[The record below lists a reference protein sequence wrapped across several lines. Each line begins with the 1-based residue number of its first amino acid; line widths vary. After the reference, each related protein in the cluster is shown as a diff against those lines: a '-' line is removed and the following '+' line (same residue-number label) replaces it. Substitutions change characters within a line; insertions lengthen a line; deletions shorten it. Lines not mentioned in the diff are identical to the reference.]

1 MPLSLGSN
9 KISRVDIIKH
19 LTTDNIQL
27 EQKTVEPLETAH
39 TYYPSGDYDAFSQF
53 TVNGATLQTKTV
65 SPSSVAQQVVA
76 DSGNYGLKQVN
87 INPMNLSDKEI
98 TENGTYIASSDN
110 LDGYK
115 QVVVNVPNKGILP
128 LIANDGSITPTG
140 TYATAAYYNL
150 AYGVKIGYMA
160 NGDVMISMKNGT
172 STAYENIYF
181 HAASLPSGV
190 TLDAP
195 STFGTGNVRDMTFVG
210 IISGLTGSANIA
222 IDMSMRNGTH
232 DYVRCDL
239 TISYV

>member
-1 MPLSLGSN
+1 MPLYLGSN
-9 KISRVDIIKH
+9 QISRVDIIKH

-27 EQKTVEPLETAH
+27 EQKTVEPLESAH
-39 TYYPSGDYDAFSQF
+39 TYYPSDNYDAFSQF
-53 TVNGATLQTKTV
+53 TVNGATLQIKTV

-87 INPMNLSDKEI
+87 INPMKLGNKTI

-115 QVVVNVPNKGILP
+115 QVVVNVPDKGILP
-128 LIANDGSITPTG
+128 MIANDGSIVPTG
-140 TYATAAYYNL
+140 TYATETYYDL

-172 STAYENIYF
+172 SKAYENLYF

-195 STFGTGNVRDMTFVG
+195 STFGTGNAIGMTFVG

-222 IDMSMRNGTH
+222 INMSTRDGTN

-239 TISYV
+239 TITYV

>member
-1 MPLSLGSN
+1 MPLYLGSN
-9 KISRVDIIKH
+9 KIGRVDIIKH

-27 EQKTVEPLETAH
+27 EQKTVEPLETTH
-39 TYYPSGDYDAFSQF
+39 TYYHSGDYDAFSQF
-53 TVNGATLQTKTV
+53 TVNGATLQIKTA
-65 SPSSVAQQVVA
+65 SPSENLQTIIA
-76 DSGNYGLKQVN
+76 DSGNYGLKQAN
-87 INPMNLSDKEI
+87 INPMHLSDKEI

-128 LIANDGSITPTG
+128 LIANDGSIVPTG
-140 TYATAAYYNL
+140 TYATATYYNL
-150 AYGVKIGYMA
+150 EYGVKIGYMA

-172 STAYENIYF
+172 STAYENLYF

-195 STFGTGNVRDMTFVG
+195 STFGTGNVKGMTFVG

-222 IDMSMRNGTH
+222 IDMSTRNSSY

-239 TISYV
+239 TITYV

>member
-1 MPLSLGSN
+1 M
-9 KISRVDIIKH
+9 
-19 LTTDNIQL
+19 
-27 EQKTVEPLETAH
+27 
-39 TYYPSGDYDAFSQF
+39 
-53 TVNGATLQTKTV
+53 
-65 SPSSVAQQVVA
+65 AQQVIA

-128 LIANDGSITPTG
+128 LIANDGSIVPTG
-140 TYATAAYYNL
+140 TYATATYYNL
-150 AYGVKIGYMA
+150 EYGVKIGYMA

-172 STAYENIYF
+172 STAYENLYF

-195 STFGTGNVRDMTFVG
+195 STFGTGNVVGMTFVG

-222 IDMSMRNGTH
+222 INMSTRNGSH

-239 TISYV
+239 TITYV

>member
-1 MPLSLGSN
+1 MPLYLGSN
-9 KISRVDIIKH
+9 KIGRVDIIKH

-27 EQKTVEPLETAH
+27 EQKTVEPLETTQ

-53 TVNGATLQTKTV
+53 TVNGATLQIKTV
-65 SPSSVAQQVVA
+65 SPSSVAQQVIA

-128 LIANDGSITPTG
+128 LIANDGSIVPTG
-140 TYATAAYYNL
+140 TYATATYYNL
-150 AYGVKIGYMA
+150 EYGVKIGYMA

-172 STAYENIYF
+172 STAYENLYF

-195 STFGTGNVRDMTFVG
+195 STFGSGNVVGMTFVG
-210 IISGLTGSANIA
+210 IISGLTGLANIA
-222 IDMSMRNGTH
+222 INMSTRNSTS

-239 TISYV
+239 TITYA

>member
-1 MPLSLGSN
+1 MPLYLGN
-9 KISRVDIIKH
+9 NQISRVDIIKH

-27 EQKTVEPLETAH
+27 EQKTVEPLESAH

-53 TVNGATLQTKTV
+53 TVNGATLQIKTA
-65 SPSSVAQQVVA
+65 SPSENLQTIIA

-115 QVVVNVPNKGILP
+115 QVVVNVPDKGILP
-128 LIANDGSITPTG
+128 LIANDGSIVPTG
-140 TYATAAYYNL
+140 TYATATYYDL

-172 STAYENIYF
+172 SKAYENLYF

-195 STFGTGNVRDMTFVG
+195 STFGTGNVVGMTFVG

-222 IDMSMRNGTH
+222 INMSTRDATN

-239 TISYV
+239 TITYV

>member
-1 MPLSLGSN
+1 MPLYLGSN
-9 KISRVDIIKH
+9 KIGRVDIIKH

-27 EQKTVEPLETAH
+27 EQKTVEPLELAH

-53 TVNGATLQTKTV
+53 TVNGAPLQSKSIQPTE
-65 SPSSVAQQVVA
+65 SIQVITA
-76 DSGNYGLKQVN
+76 DSGNYGLKQVSIGAMTLGN
-87 INPMNLSDKEI
+87 KTII
-98 TENGTYIASSDN
+98 ENGTYVASSES

-115 QVVVNVPNKGILP
+115 QVTVNVPNKGIEP

-140 TYATAAYYNL
+140 TYATATYYNL
-150 AYGVKIGYMA
+150 EYGVKIGYMT

-172 STAYENIYF
+172 STAYENLYF

-195 STFGTGNVRDMTFVG
+195 STFGSGNVSGMTFVG

-222 IDMSMRNGTH
+222 IDMRTRNSTS

-239 TISYV
+239 TITYV

>member
-1 MPLSLGSN
+1 MPLYLGSN
-9 KISRVDIIKH
+9 KIGRVDIIKH

-27 EQKTVEPLETAH
+27 EQKTVEPLELAH

-53 TVNGATLQTKTV
+53 TVNGATLQIKTV
-65 SPSSVAQQVVA
+65 SPSSAAQQVVA

-128 LIANDGSITPTG
+128 LIANDGSIVPTG
-140 TYATAAYYNL
+140 TYATATYYNL
-150 AYGVKIGYMA
+150 EYGVKIGYMA

-172 STAYENIYF
+172 STAYENLYF

-195 STFGTGNVRDMTFVG
+195 SKFGSGNVVNMTFVG

-222 IDMSMRNGTH
+222 INMSTRNSSQ

-239 TISYV
+239 TITYV

>member
-1 MPLSLGSN
+1 MPLYLGSN
-9 KISRVDIIKH
+9 KIGRVDIIKH

-27 EQKTVEPLETAH
+27 EQKTVEPLETTH

-53 TVNGATLQTKTV
+53 TVNGATLQIKTV
-65 SPSSVAQQVVA
+65 SPSSAAQQVIA

-87 INPMNLSDKEI
+87 INPMHLSDKEI

-128 LIANDGSITPTG
+128 LIAN
-140 TYATAAYYNL
+140 
-150 AYGVKIGYMA
+150 
-160 NGDVMISMKNGT
+160 GDVMISMKNGT
-172 STAYENIYF
+172 STAYENLYF

-195 STFGTGNVRDMTFVG
+195 STFGTGNVKGMTFVG

-222 IDMSMRNGTH
+222 INMSTRNGTY

-239 TISYV
+239 TITYV

>member
-1 MPLSLGSN
+1 MPLYLGSN

-27 EQKTVEPLETAH
+27 EQKTVEPLESAH

-53 TVNGATLQTKTV
+53 TVNGATLQIKTV
-65 SPSSVAQQVVA
+65 SPSSVSQQVVA

-115 QVVVNVPNKGILP
+115 QVVVNVPDKGILP
-128 LIANDGSITPTG
+128 LIANDGSIVPTG
-140 TYATAAYYNL
+140 TYATATYYNL
-150 AYGVKIGYMA
+150 EYGVKIGYMT

-172 STAYENIYF
+172 STAYENLYF
-181 HAASLPSGV
+181 YAASLPSGV
-190 TLDAP
+190 TLNAP
-195 STFGTGNVRDMTFVG
+195 SKFGTGNATGMMFVG

-222 IDMSMRNGTH
+222 IDMSTRDSSH

-239 TISYV
+239 TITYV

>member
-1 MPLSLGSN
+1 MPLYLGSN
-9 KISRVDIIKH
+9 QISRVDIIKH
-19 LTTDNIQL
+19 ITTDNIQL
-27 EQKTVEPLETAH
+27 EQKTVEPLESAH

-53 TVNGATLQTKTV
+53 TVNGATLQIKTV

-87 INPMNLSDKEI
+87 INPMKLGNKTI

-115 QVVVNVPNKGILP
+115 QVVVNVPDKGILP
-128 LIANDGSITPTG
+128 LIANDGSIVPTG
-140 TYATAAYYNL
+140 TYATETYYDL

-172 STAYENIYF
+172 SKAYENLYF

-195 STFGTGNVRDMTFVG
+195 STFGTGNAIGMTFVG

-222 IDMSMRNGTH
+222 INMSTRDGTN

-239 TISYV
+239 TITYV

>member
-1 MPLSLGSN
+1 MPLYLGSN
-9 KISRVDIIKH
+9 KIGRVDIIKH

-27 EQKTVEPLETAH
+27 EQKTVEPLELAH

-65 SPSSVAQQVVA
+65 SPSSVAQQIVA

-87 INPMNLSDKEI
+87 INPMNLSDKTI
-98 TENGTYIASSDN
+98 TENGTYTASSDN

-115 QVVVNVPNKGILP
+115 QVTVNVPNKGILP
-128 LIANDGSITPTG
+128 LIANDGSIVPTG
-140 TYATAAYYNL
+140 TYATEVYYNL
-150 AYGVKIGYMA
+150 EYGVKIGYMA

-172 STAYENIYF
+172 STAYENLYF
-181 HAASLPSGV
+181 YAASLPTGV

-195 STFGTGNVRDMTFVG
+195 STFGTGNVVGMTFVG

-222 IDMSMRNGTH
+222 IDMSTRNSSY

-239 TISYV
+239 TITYV

>member
-1 MPLSLGSN
+1 MPLYLGN
-9 KISRVDIIKH
+9 NQISRVDIIKH

-27 EQKTVEPLETAH
+27 EQKTVEPLESAH

-53 TVNGATLQTKTV
+53 TVNGATLQIKTA
-65 SPSSVAQQVVA
+65 SPSENLQTIIA

-115 QVVVNVPNKGILP
+115 QVIVNVPNKGILP
-128 LIANDGSITPTG
+128 LIANDGSIVPTG
-140 TYATAAYYNL
+140 TYATETYYDL

-172 STAYENIYF
+172 SKAYENLYF

-195 STFGTGNVRDMTFVG
+195 STFGTGNVVGMTFVG

-222 IDMSMRNGTH
+222 INMSTRDGTN

-239 TISYV
+239 TITYV

>member
-1 MPLSLGSN
+1 MPLYLGSN
-9 KISRVDIIKH
+9 QISRVDIIKH

-27 EQKTVEPLETAH
+27 EQKTVEPLESAH
-39 TYYPSGDYDAFSQF
+39 TYYPSDNYDAFSQF
-53 TVNGATLQTKTV
+53 TVNGATLQIKTV

-87 INPMNLSDKEI
+87 INPMKLGNKTI

-115 QVVVNVPNKGILP
+115 QVVVNVPDKGILP
-128 LIANDGSITPTG
+128 LIANDGSIVPTG
-140 TYATAAYYNL
+140 TYATETYYDL

-172 STAYENIYF
+172 SKAYENLYF

-195 STFGTGNVRDMTFVG
+195 STFGTGNAIGMTFVG

-222 IDMSMRNGTH
+222 INMSTRDGTN

-239 TISYV
+239 TITYV

>member
-1 MPLSLGSN
+1 MPLYLGSN

-27 EQKTVEPLETAH
+27 EQKTVEPLETTH
-39 TYYPSGDYDAFSQF
+39 TNYPSGDYDAFSQF
-53 TVNGATLQTKTV
+53 TVNGATLQIKTV
-65 SPSSVAQQVVA
+65 SPSENLQKIIA
-76 DSGNYGLKQVN
+76 DSDNYGLKQVN

-128 LIANDGSITPTG
+128 LIANDGSIVPTG
-140 TYATAAYYNL
+140 TYATEKYYNL
-150 AYGVKIGYMA
+150 EYGVKIGYMA

-172 STAYENIYF
+172 STAYENLYF

-195 STFGTGNVRDMTFVG
+195 STFDSGNVVGMTFVG

-222 IDMSMRNGTH
+222 INMSTRNSTQ

-239 TISYV
+239 TITYV

>member
-1 MPLSLGSN
+1 MPLYLGSN
-9 KISRVDIIKH
+9 KIGRVDIIKH

-27 EQKTVEPLETAH
+27 EQKTVEPLELVH

-53 TVNGATLQTKTV
+53 TVKGATLQTKTV
-65 SPSSVAQQVVA
+65 SPSSAAQQIVA

-87 INPMNLSDKEI
+87 INPMNLSDKTI
-98 TENGTYIASSDN
+98 TENGTYTASSDN
-110 LDGYK
+110 VDGYK

-128 LIANDGSITPTG
+128 LIANDGSIVPTG
-140 TYATAAYYNL
+140 TYATEVYYNL
-150 AYGVKIGYMA
+150 EYGVKIGYMA

-172 STAYENIYF
+172 STAYENLYF
-181 HAASLPSGV
+181 YAASLPTGV

-195 STFGTGNVRDMTFVG
+195 STFGTGNVVGMTFVG

-222 IDMSMRNGTH
+222 IDMSTRNSSY

-239 TISYV
+239 TITYV

>member
-1 MPLSLGSN
+1 MPLYLGSN
-9 KISRVDIIKH
+9 QISRVDIIKH

-27 EQKTVEPLETAH
+27 EQKTVEPLESAH
-39 TYYPSGDYDAFSQF
+39 TYYPSDNYDAFSQF
-53 TVNGATLQTKTV
+53 TVNGATLQIKTA
-65 SPSSVAQQVVA
+65 SPSENLQTIIA

-115 QVVVNVPNKGILP
+115 QVVVNVPDKGILP
-128 LIANDGSITPTG
+128 LIANDGSIVPTG
-140 TYATAAYYNL
+140 TYATETYYDL

-172 STAYENIYF
+172 SKAYENLYF

-195 STFGTGNVRDMTFVG
+195 STFGTGNAIGMTFVG

-222 IDMSMRNGTH
+222 INMSTRDGTN

-239 TISYV
+239 TITYV

>member
-1 MPLSLGSN
+1 MPLYLGSN
-9 KISRVDIIKH
+9 KIGRVDIIKH

-27 EQKTVEPLETAH
+27 EQKTVEPLELAH
-39 TYYPSGDYDAFSQF
+39 TYHPSEDYDAFSQF
-53 TVNGATLQTKTV
+53 TVNGATLQIKTV
-65 SPSSVAQQVVA
+65 SPSSTAQHVVA

-98 TENGTYIASSDN
+98 TENGTYTASSDN

-128 LIANDGSITPTG
+128 LIANDSSIVPTG
-140 TYATAAYYNL
+140 TYATEVYYNL
-150 AYGVKIGYMA
+150 EYGVKIGYMA

-172 STAYENIYF
+172 STAYENLYF
-181 HAASLPSGV
+181 YAASLPTGV

-195 STFGTGNVRDMTFVG
+195 STFGTGNVVDMTFVG

-222 IDMSMRNGTH
+222 IDMSTRNSSY

-239 TISYV
+239 TITYV

>member
-1 MPLSLGSN
+1 MPLYLGSN
-9 KISRVDIIKH
+9 KIGRVDIIKH

-27 EQKTVEPLETAH
+27 EQKTVEPLETTQ
-39 TYYPSGDYDAFSQF
+39 TYYPGEDYNAFSQF
-53 TVNGATLQTKTV
+53 TVNGAALQIKTASPSENLQTII
-65 SPSSVAQQVVA
+65 A

-128 LIANDGSITPTG
+128 LVANDGSIVPTG
-140 TYATAAYYNL
+140 TYATATYYNL
-150 AYGVKIGYMA
+150 EYGVKIGYMA

-172 STAYENIYF
+172 STTYENLYF

-195 STFGTGNVRDMTFVG
+195 SKFGSGNVSGMTFVG

-222 IDMSMRNGTH
+222 IDMGTRNSST

-239 TISYV
+239 TITYV